1 MRLYTIILWIWT
13 FISRTP
19 HPLCWINPVQHPQ
32 VEGPRY
38 APGCKE
44 HTKEIGWEELPYG
57 HTMFF
62 LTLMLEGDEKFSD
75 CS

>member
-1 MRLYTIILWIWT
+1 LDEVIHNYIVDLD
-13 FISRTP
+13 FYFTP
-19 HPLCWINPVQHPQ
+19 PCWLNPIQHPQ
-32 VEGPRY
+32 VEGPLY